1 MDLAWSAITLD
12 SKVSF
17 CNRFETSPSR
27 LSEPSPSSGAISGS
41 NPAERHQK
49 KLTEETGYAQKN
61 RLKTFD
67 RVSDVEVAPLR
78 RGWPPGR
85 VGPHADS
92 EPELSELPL
101 RRSGLLL

>member
-61 RLKTFD
+61 RLKTSD
-67 RVSDVEVAPLR
+67 RVSDVEVAR
-78 RGWPPGR
+78 FAAAGR
-85 VGPHADS
+85 LG
-92 EPELSELPL
+92 ELDRTLTLSQN
-101 RRSGLLL
+101 